1 MGMSASSELLERTAD
16 LLRQERLLTDV
27 LASGAA
33 TGEQRR
39 VQTALLRDTRQEIAR
54 ARQAARA
61 VEAGWEPFEPATD
74 WHWGYVED
82 PRFLRGQ
89 TRLVSWLL
97 ALPLAAGAGVGLAQ
111 RWEVLAA
118 IATAAVLWLGLQAT
132 IHEALGRL
140 GEGRDATRKGDQEKL
155 RIFNAPMPT
164 YATVAY
170 KRARESD
177 LFETFVVCSPR
188 AEDFREVSGAQA
200 PSLGLLDPVLV
211 GRIGSYGFLIA
222 QWDLAKDLGQ
232 IP

>member
-1 MGMSASSELLERTAD
+1 MSASSELLERTAD
-16 LLRQERLLTDV
+16 LRRQERLLTNG
-27 LASGAA
+27 LASSDV
-33 TGEQRR
+33 TGQQRR
-39 VQTALLRDTRQEIAR
+39 VQTALLRDTRRELAR
-54 ARQAARA
+54 ARRAARA
-61 VEAGWEPFEPATD
+61 VEAGWEPFQPATD

-97 ALPLAAGAGVGLAQ
+97 ALPLALVAGVGLAQ

-118 IATAAVLWLGLQAT
+118 SATAAVLWLGLQAT
-132 IHEALGRL
+132 IHEALGRA
-140 GEGRDATRKGDQEKL
+140 GERRDATRKDDHEAL
-155 RIFNAPMPT
+155 RIFNAPMPG

-170 KRARESD
+170 KRARESE
-177 LFETFVVCSPR
+177 LFETYVVYSPR

-232 IP
+232 VP